1 LQKINTL
8 YKLPDMNN
16 TPKIALIEKYL
27 ENEPTIL
34 FGYLFGSHAQGM
46 SGPLSDIDIAVYLQN
61 ESDHFTLRLKFIEHI
76 DNLLKD
82 VSCDLVVLNP
92 APLLLQFEAIRNG
105 IVLKENRVER
115 MDFETQVT
123 RDYLD
128 TEYLRNV
135 HIAALKKKV
144 QGKHL
149 HG

>member
-1 LQKINTL
+1 
-8 YKLPDMNN
+8 MNN
-16 TPKIALIEKYL
+16 TPQIALIEKYL

-34 FGYLFGSHAQGM
+34 FGYLFGSHAQDM

-61 ESDHFTLRLKFIEHI
+61 EFDHFTLRLKFIEHI

-82 VSCDLVVLNP
+82 VLCDLVVLNP
-92 APLLLQFEAIRNG
+92 APLLLQFEAIRHG

-115 MDFETQVT
+115 IDFETQVT

-144 QGKHL
+144 LGKHL